1 MISIV
6 KYVMQSSLILC
17 ILHLNDQIHNPF
29 TFDQCQS
36 SILLF
41 QLRNRDLECKNTL
54 SFVMMCHFFTSL
66 YGEVGGVGREQA
78 CQINNVSGKRSEIIV
93 D

>member
-29 TFDQCQS
+29 TFDQCQP

-41 QLRNRDLECKNTL
+41 QLRNRDLECENTL
-54 SFVMMCHFFTSL
+54 SFVMMCHFFYIFVQGSGWG
-66 YGEVGGVGREQA
+66 GEGA
-78 CQINNVSGKRSEIIV
+78 SMSN
-93 D
+93 